1 MGDCS
6 GGYEGGAVVDG
17 GRDACVENGG
27 ANAGDC
33 CRFSEVL

>member
-1 MGDCS
+1 MGDGG

-17 GRDACVENGG
+17 GRDARVGNGG
-27 ANAGDC
+27 ANEGDC